1 MPAFDA
7 RRPDALRPDGRPGP
21 WNDWLTVL
29 PARVAELLA
38 EWALTPD
45 GAPIAGRLS
54 LVVPVVSEHGRRAVL
69 KVGYPH
75 EEAAQEHLAL
85 RYWGGSSAVE
95 LLRADPHRFALLLER
110 AGPEDLTERW
120 DLEACEIVGVLYG
133 RIHVPAPPQL
143 PTLPSRLEQWTSE
156 LQQAPAGLPP
166 RLVEQAIALGTDL
179 ATDPASSGTLIHTD
193 LHYEN
198 VLAAERPSGSERQP
212 WLVIDPKPLSGDP
225 HYELA
230 PMLTNRWD
238 EVAGQVRAAV
248 RRRFDTLVDV
258 AGFDEDRARAWVI
271 VRVVHSAVWAVQ
283 DGGVGGADAQEWLT
297 RCVAVAKAVQG

>member
-1 MPAFDA
+1 MIQI
-7 RRPDALRPDGRPGP
+7 PDPLRPDGGTGP
-21 WNDWLTVL
+21 WNDWLGVL
-29 PARVAELLA
+29 PARTADLLA

-45 GAPIAGRLS
+45 GPPIAGRLS
-54 LVVPVVSEHGRRAVL
+54 LVMPVVAEDGRPAVL

-85 RYWGGSSAVE
+85 RYWGGVGAVE
-95 LLRADPHRFALLLER
+95 LLRADPHRTALLLER
-110 AGPEDLTERW
+110 LGPEDLTGRW
-120 DLEACEIVGVLYG
+120 DLEACEVVGELYA

-143 PTLPSRLEQWTSE
+143 PTLPTQLARWTE
-156 LQQAPAGLPP
+156 GLRRAPAALPP
-166 RLVEQAIALGTDL
+166 RLVEQAIGLGGEL
-179 ATDPASSGTLIHTD
+179 AADPASSGRLIHTD

-198 VLAAERPSGSERQP
+198 VLAAEREP

-248 RRRFDTLVDV
+248 RRRFDALVEV

-283 DGGVGGADAQEWLT
+283 DGAAGGGSGGGDAQEWLT

>member
-1 MPAFDA
+1 MRIPEQ
-7 RRPDALRPDGRPGP
+7 LRADGPPGP
-21 WNDWLTVL
+21 WNDWLEVL
-29 PARVAELLA
+29 PARTAELVA
-38 EWALTPD
+38 DWRLTVD
-45 GAPIAGRLS
+45 GEPVAGRLS
-54 LVVPVVSEHGRRAVL
+54 LVIPVLTETGRPAVL

-75 EEAAQEHLAL
+75 EEAAHEHLAL
-85 RYWGGSSAVE
+85 RYWAGNGAVE

-110 AGPEDLTERW
+110 LGPANLTERW
-120 DLEACEIVGVLYG
+120 DLEACEVVGELYG
-133 RIHVPAPPQL
+133 RIHVPAPPQV
-143 PTLPSRLEQWTSE
+143 PSLAVQVERWTERLRRT
-156 LQQAPAGLPP
+156 PGGLPP
-166 RLVEQAIALGTDL
+166 RLIEQAVGLGVDL
-179 ATDPASSGTLIHTD
+179 AADPATTGTLIHAD

-198 VLAAERPSGSERQP
+198 VLAAAREP

-225 HYELA
+225 HYEIA

-271 VRVVHSAVWAVQ
+271 VRVVHSAVWASE
-283 DGGVGGADAQEWLT
+283 DARAGAAAAEEWRT

>member
-1 MPAFDA
+1 M
-7 RRPDALRPDGRPGP
+7 RPDGRPGP
-21 WNDWLTVL
+21 WNDWLEAL
-29 PARVAELLA
+29 PTRTAGLIAD
-38 EWALTPD
+38 WALAVD
-45 GAPIAGRLS
+45 GEPVAGRLS
-54 LVVPVVSEHGRRAVL
+54 LVVPVLTEDGRAAVL

-85 RYWGGSSAVE
+85 RYWAGNGAVE
-95 LLRADPHRFALLLER
+95 LLRADPHRAALLLER
-110 AGPEDLTERW
+110 LGPADLTERW
-120 DLEACEIVGVLYG
+120 DLEACEIVGDLYG
-133 RIHVPAPPQL
+133 RIHVPAPPQV
-143 PTLPSRLEQWTSE
+143 PSLAAQLERWTEHLRRASG
-156 LQQAPAGLPP
+156 GLPP
-166 RLVEQAIALGTDL
+166 RLLEQAAALGADL
-179 ATDPASSGTLIHTD
+179 ATDPGTIGTLIHTD

-198 VLAAERPSGSERQP
+198 VLAAEREP

-225 HYELA
+225 HYEIA

-271 VRVVHSAVWAVQ
+271 VRVVHSAVCALE
-283 DGGVGGADAQEWLT
+283 DAEDWRT

>member
-1 MPAFDA
+1 
-7 RRPDALRPDGRPGP
+7 
-21 WNDWLTVL
+21 
-29 PARVAELLA
+29 
-38 EWALTPD
+38 TPD
-45 GAPIAGRLS
+45 GPPVAGRLS
-54 LVVPVVSEHGRRAVL
+54 LVVPVVDADGRPGAL

-85 RYWGGSSAVE
+85 RYWGGAGAVE

-110 AGPEDLTERW
+110 AGPDDLTERW
-120 DLEACEIVGVLYG
+120 DLEACEIVGELYG
-133 RIHVPAPPQL
+133 RLHVPAPPQL
-143 PTLPSRLEQWTSE
+143 PSLAAQLERWTE
-156 LQQAPAGLPP
+156 QLRQAPAALPP
-166 RLVEQAIALGTDL
+166 RLVEQAIALGIDF
-179 ATDPASSGTLIHTD
+179 ASDPGCSGTLIHTD

-198 VLAAERPSGSERQP
+198 VLAAEREP

-258 AGFDEDRARAWVI
+258 AGLDEDRARAWVV
-271 VRVVHSAVWAVQ
+271 VRVVHSAVWAVE
-283 DGGVGGADAQEWLT
+283 DGGAGAQEWLT

>member
-1 MPAFDA
+1 M
-7 RRPDALRPDGRPGP
+7 
-21 WNDWLTVL
+21 L
-29 PARVAELLA
+29 PARTAGLLGD
-38 EWALTPD
+38 WALAVD
-45 GAPIAGRLS
+45 GEPVAGRLS
-54 LVVPVVSEHGRRAVL
+54 LVVPVQTEDGRAAVL

-85 RYWGGSSAVE
+85 RYWAGDGAVE

-120 DLEACEIVGVLYG
+120 DLEACEVVGELYG
-133 RIHVPAPPQL
+133 RIHVPAPPQV
-143 PTLPSRLEQWTSE
+143 PSLAGRLERWTERLRRSSG
-156 LQQAPAGLPP
+156 GLPP
-166 RLVEQAIALGTDL
+166 RLIEQAVALGADL
-179 ATDPASSGTLIHTD
+179 AADPGTTGTLIHTD

-198 VLAAERPSGSERQP
+198 VLAADRDP

-225 HYELA
+225 HYEIA
-230 PMLTNRWD
+230 PMLTNRWE

-271 VRVVHSAVWAVQ
+271 VRVVHSAVWASE
-283 DGGVGGADAQEWLT
+283 DTGGAAEEWRT